1 MKNTLHGY
9 MTLEAALMM
18 PLVWFC
24 IFSLI
29 FMGFFQYDRC
39 IAEQDGR
46 LMVLR
51 ATELRGKDEEEV
63 IRTVLKEGELAG
75 NKKLLFSKGIEKELH
90 MSDDRAKIKISGG
103 VNTILNNFV
112 EAEKL
117 TVFSYTAEYEIKKYD
132 PVGFIRTCRRIEGYG
147 EN

>member
-1 MKNTLHGY
+1 
-9 MTLEAALMM
+9 MM

-46 LMVLR
+46 IIVLR
-51 ATELRGKDEEEV
+51 ATELRGKDKEQV
-63 IRTVLKEGELAG
+63 IRTVLGEGELAG
-75 NKKLLFSKGIEKELH
+75 NKKLLFSRGVEKKLDV
-90 MSDDRAKIKISGG
+90 SDDRAKIKISGG

-112 EAEKL
+112 GTEKL
-117 TVFSYTAEYEIKKYD
+117 TVFSYTAEYETKKYD
-132 PVGFIRTCRRIEGYG
+132 PVGFIRTCRRIEEYG
-147 EN
+147 KD